1 MAAQPSTYT
10 RLAESHTHPT
20 GEDHKALHRLPGLLK
35 SGITPITPPPYENYY
50 KHKAHQDLKWYQ
62 SQRFGGFTTQELHL
76 HDAFAPYS
84 NLKATGQLTCPIH
97 PILQRSK
104 WRRQLP
110 AQLARYPLGNG
121 REGYWDAWENDTVW
135 NMMVPSLQLT
145 TMFMANL
152 YTWPWFDALFF
163 GEMEEVDPV
172 DLPPELRGKKGYQRF
187 KLRRPE
193 ICAQANERMRVQEML
208 ERFRDDVILDL
219 SSGHTDTRS
228 GLPDEFE
235 FANTNGALDI
245 VTKRGIGISMAFEI
259 LEPFFNAKITEAE
272 RMIVSYRFAATL
284 LHELCHAFW
293 DCLRKWG
300 IRMDGE
306 DVVGQNLEPWF
317 EHQRT
322 SELGFSMESFVF
334 GGIAQDFLREE
345 SVPCRGIPPMGFYLS
360 EFDKSVTEPLTTNP
374 LILIRKPPN
383 YFISHVWPITLTY
396 FIDIQSQL
404 WWNTYKAVFGP
415 RSTHIPK
422 LYGKRTINRPDG
434 LPPEPPAAG
443 FETIDLDTKMIE
455 TEPKDQI
462 QSIVDWFRNS
472 YKQRA
477 HAIRNAIIAHG
488 NLESSYLLPPNPPP
502 RGDEEEDE
510 EYNEEEEEEVE
521 EGEDDDEEIPSCPR
535 YDEIKNYLINQK
547 RELAI
552 DTMRFRMPE
561 HTLHQYIR
569 RNGGI
574 DLSAEEWREFLLN
587 SSERKE
593 LFQIRN
599 KNGKPPTPYHAILRT
614 LSNGWP
620 TSLPAPTTP
629 MQVRVSGAQV
639 ECFSSATR
647 IYLADRKE
655 PWYRLDFWDADLE
668 IFLVLCNNWM
678 ADNNQAP
685 LPRDIFEACIRAG
698 IQPRFVLGPKGIIR
712 KLPGSPPQPKKSK
725 KRSAQGPQ
733 LGPPSKHRGQNCS
746 G

>member
-1 MAAQPSTYT
+1 MAAQPSIYT
-10 RLAESHTHPT
+10 HLAETHTHPT

-62 SQRFGGFTTQELHL
+62 SQRFNGFTTQELHL
-76 HDAFAPYS
+76 HEAFAPYS
-84 NLKATGQLTCPIH
+84 NLKATGNLTCPIH

-121 REGYWDAWENDTVW
+121 REGYWDAWENDTIW

-193 ICAQANERMRVQEML
+193 ICAQFDERMRVQEML
-208 ERFRDDVILDL
+208 ERFRDDVNLDL
-219 SSGHTDTRS
+219 SSGHTDTKS
-228 GLPDEFE
+228 GLPDEFK
-235 FANTNGALDI
+235 FANTNGTLDRI
-245 VTKRGIGISMAFEI
+245 TKRGIGISMAFEI
-259 LEPFFNAKITEAE
+259 LEPLFNAKITEAE
-272 RMIVSYRFAATL
+272 RMIVTYRFAATV

-300 IRMDGE
+300 IRTDGE
-306 DVVGQNLEPWF
+306 DVVEQNLEPW
-317 EHQRT
+317 
-322 SELGFSMESFVF
+322 
-334 GGIAQDFLREE
+334 
-345 SVPCRGIPPMGFYLS
+345 S

-374 LILIRKPPN
+374 LILIRKPPD
-383 YFISHVWPITLTY
+383 YFVSHTWPITLTY
-396 FIDIQSQL
+396 FIDIQNHL

-422 LYGKRTINRPDG
+422 LYGKRTLNRPG
-434 LPPEPPAAG
+434 GSPPEPPFAG
-443 FETIDLDTKMIE
+443 FENIDLDTRMIGA
-455 TEPKDQI
+455 EPMNQI
-462 QSIVDWFRNS
+462 QSVVDWFCNS

-488 NLESSYLLPPNPPP
+488 NLESSYLLPPYPQGGGN
-502 RGDEEEDE
+502 EEEDE
-510 EYNEEEEEEVE
+510 ESDEEEEEIED
-521 EGEDDDEEIPSCPR
+521 EDDDEEIPSYPH
-535 YDEIKNYLINQK
+535 YDEIKSYLINQK
-547 RELAI
+547 KELAI
-552 DTMRFRMPE
+552 DTMKFRMPE
-561 HTLHQYIR
+561 HTFHQYIR

-574 DLSAEEWREFLLN
+574 NLSAEEWRGFLLN

-593 LFQIRN
+593 LFHIRE

-620 TSLPAPTTP
+620 TSSPAPTVSL
-629 MQVRVSGAQV
+629 QVRTSEAQT
-639 ECFSSATR
+639 ECFSNATR

-668 IFLVLCNNWM
+668 IFLVLCNNWL
-678 ADNNQAP
+678 ADNDQAP
-685 LPRDIFEACIRAG
+685 LPRNAFEACIQAG
-698 IQPRFVLGPKGIIR
+698 IQPRFVLGPKGIVR

-733 LGPPSKHRGQNCS
+733 LGPPSKHRVQNRPR
-746 G
+746 

>member
-1 MAAQPSTYT
+1 MAAQPSIYT

-20 GEDHKALHRLPGLLK
+20 GEDHRALHRLPGLLK

-50 KHKAHQDLKWYQ
+50 KHKAHQNLKWYQ
-62 SQRFGGFTTQELHL
+62 SQRFSGFTTQELHL

-172 DLPPELRGKKGYQRF
+172 DLPPELQGKKGYRRF

-193 ICAQANERMRVQEML
+193 ICARANERTRVQEML

-235 FANTNGALDI
+235 FANTNGSLNV

-259 LEPFFNAKITEAE
+259 LEPLFNNKITEAE
-272 RMIVSYRFAATL
+272 RMIVVYRFAAVL

-293 DCLRKWG
+293 ECLRKRG
-300 IRMDGE
+300 IRIDGE

-322 SELGFSMESFVF
+322 SEL
-334 GGIAQDFLREE
+334 
-345 SVPCRGIPPMGFYLS
+345 
-360 EFDKSVTEPLTTNP
+360 
-374 LILIRKPPN
+374 
-383 YFISHVWPITLTY
+383 
-396 FIDIQSQL
+396 
-404 WWNTYKAVFGP
+404 FGP

-434 LPPEPPAAG
+434 SPPEPPSVG
-443 FETIDLDTKMIE
+443 FENIDLDTTMIE
-455 TEPKDQI
+455 TGPKTQI
-462 QSIVDWFRNS
+462 QGIVDWFRNS

-477 HAIRNAIIAHG
+477 YAIRNAIIAHG
-488 NLESSYLLPPNPPP
+488 DLEGSYLLPPYPPP
-502 RGDEEEDE
+502 GDNEGEDEDMDDNSEEENQEEEEDD
-510 EYNEEEEEEVE
+510 
-521 EGEDDDEEIPSCPR
+521 DDDEDIPSCPR

-552 DTMRFRMPE
+552 DTMKFRMPE

-574 DLSAEEWREFLLN
+574 DLSAEEWRKFLLN
-587 SSERKE
+587 STERKE
-593 LFQIRN
+593 MFQIRN

-620 TSLPAPTTP
+620 TRLRAPTIP
-629 MQVRVSGAQV
+629 MQVRISEAQI
-639 ECFSSATR
+639 ECFSNATT

-668 IFLVLCNNWM
+668 IFLVLCNNWL

-685 LPRDIFEACIRAG
+685 LPKDIFEACIRAG
-698 IQPRFVLGPKGIIR
+698 VQPRFVLGPKGIVR
-712 KLPGSPPQPKKSK
+712 KLPGPPPQAKESK

-733 LGPPSKHRGQNCS
+733 LGLPSKHRGQNRPR
-746 G
+746 

>member
-1 MAAQPSTYT
+1 MAAQPSIYT

-20 GEDHKALHRLPGLLK
+20 GEDHRALHRLPGLLK

-50 KHKAHQDLKWYQ
+50 KHKAHQNLKWYQ
-62 SQRFGGFTTQELHL
+62 SQRFSGFTTQELHL

-172 DLPPELRGKKGYQRF
+172 DLPPELQGKKGYRRF

-193 ICAQANERMRVQEML
+193 ICARANERTRVQEML

-235 FANTNGALDI
+235 FANTNGSLNV

-259 LEPFFNAKITEAE
+259 LEPLFNNKITEAE
-272 RMIVSYRFAATL
+272 RMIVVYRFAAVL

-293 DCLRKWG
+293 ECLRKRG
-300 IRMDGE
+300 IRIDGE

-322 SELGFSMESFVF
+322 SELKVF

-345 SVPCRGIPPMGFYLS
+345 SVPCRGIPPMGFFLS

-374 LILIRKPPN
+374 LVLIRKPPN
-383 YFISHVWPITLTY
+383 YFVSHVWPVTLTY
-396 FIDIQSQL
+396 FIDIQNQL
-404 WWNTYKAVFGP
+404 WWNTYKTVFGP

-434 LPPEPPAAG
+434 SPPEPPSVG
-443 FETIDLDTKMIE
+443 FENIDLDTTMIE
-455 TEPKDQI
+455 TGPKTQI
-462 QSIVDWFRNS
+462 QGIVDWFRNS

-477 HAIRNAIIAHG
+477 YAIRNAIIAHG
-488 NLESSYLLPPNPPP
+488 DLEGSYLLPPYPPP
-502 RGDEEEDE
+502 GDNEGEDEDMDDNSEEENQEEEED
-510 EYNEEEEEEVE
+510 
-521 EGEDDDEEIPSCPR
+521 DDDEEDIPSCPR

-552 DTMRFRMPE
+552 DTMKFRMPE

-574 DLSAEEWREFLLN
+574 DLSAEEWRRFLLN
-587 SSERKE
+587 STERKE
-593 LFQIRN
+593 MFQIRN
-599 KNGKPPTPYHAILRT
+599 KNGKPQPRT
-614 LSNGWP
+614 
-620 TSLPAPTTP
+620 
-629 MQVRVSGAQV
+629 MQ
-639 ECFSSATR
+639 FSVLLVMGGPQDYELQQFR
-647 IYLADRKE
+647 CKKE
-655 PWYRLDFWDADLE
+655 PWYRLDFWDADLD
-668 IFLVLCNNWM
+668 IFLVLCNNWL

-685 LPRDIFEACIRAG
+685 LPKDIFEACIRAG
-698 IQPRFVLGPKGIIR
+698 VQPRFVLGPKGIVR
-712 KLPGSPPQPKKSK
+712 KLPGLPPQAKESK

-733 LGPPSKHRGQNCS
+733 LGLPSKHRGQNRPR
-746 G
+746 

>member
-1 MAAQPSTYT
+1 MAAQPSIYT

-20 GEDHKALHRLPGLLK
+20 GEDHRALHRLPGLLK

-50 KHKAHQDLKWYQ
+50 KHKAHQNLKWYQ
-62 SQRFGGFTTQELHL
+62 SQRFSGFTTQELHL

-145 TMFMANL
+145 TMFMTNL

-172 DLPPELRGKKGYQRF
+172 DLPPELQGKKGYRRF

-193 ICAQANERMRVQEML
+193 ICARANERTRVQEML
-208 ERFRDDVILDL
+208 ERFRDDIILDL

-235 FANTNGALDI
+235 FANTNGSLNV

-259 LEPFFNAKITEAE
+259 LEPLFNNKITEAE
-272 RMIVSYRFAATL
+272 RMIVVYRFAAVL

-293 DCLRKWG
+293 ECLRKRG
-300 IRMDGE
+300 IRIDGE

-322 SELGFSMESFVF
+322 SELKVF

-345 SVPCRGIPPMGFYLS
+345 SVPCRGIPPMGFFLS

-374 LILIRKPPN
+374 LVLIRKPPN
-383 YFISHVWPITLTY
+383 YFVSHVWPITLTY
-396 FIDIQSQL
+396 FIDIQNQL
-404 WWNTYKAVFGP
+404 WWNTYKTVFGP

-434 LPPEPPAAG
+434 SPPEPPSVG
-443 FETIDLDTKMIE
+443 FENIDLDTTMIE
-455 TEPKDQI
+455 TGPKTQI
-462 QSIVDWFRNS
+462 QGIVDWFRNS

-477 HAIRNAIIAHG
+477 YAIRNAIIAHG
-488 NLESSYLLPPNPPP
+488 DLEGIYLLPPYPPP
-502 RGDEEEDE
+502 GDNEGEDEDMDDNSEEENQEEEEDD
-510 EYNEEEEEEVE
+510 
-521 EGEDDDEEIPSCPR
+521 DDDEDIPSCPR

-552 DTMRFRMPE
+552 HTMKFRMPE

-574 DLSAEEWREFLLN
+574 DLSAEEWRKFLLN
-587 SSERKE
+587 STERKE
-593 LFQIRN
+593 MFQIRN

-620 TSLPAPTTP
+620 TRLRAPTIP
-629 MQVRVSGAQV
+629 MQVRISEAQT
-639 ECFSSATR
+639 ECFSNATT

-655 PWYRLDFWDADLE
+655 PWYRLDFWDADLD
-668 IFLVLCNNWM
+668 IFLVLCNNWL

-685 LPRDIFEACIRAG
+685 LPKDIFEACIRAG
-698 IQPRFVLGPKGIIR
+698 VQPRFVLGPKGIVR
-712 KLPGSPPQPKKSK
+712 KLPGPPPQAKESK

-733 LGPPSKHRGQNCS
+733 LGLPSKHRGQNRPR
-746 G
+746 

>member
-1 MAAQPSTYT
+1 MAAQPSIYT

-20 GEDHKALHRLPGLLK
+20 GEDHEALHRLPGLLK
-35 SGITPITPPPYENYY
+35 SGITPITPPPYESYY

-110 AQLARYPLGNG
+110 AQLARYPLGNR

-172 DLPPELRGKKGYQRF
+172 DLPRELQGKKGYRRF
-187 KLRRPE
+187 KLRRSE
-193 ICAQANERMRVQEML
+193 ICAQDNEHTRVQEML

-235 FANTNGALDI
+235 FANTNGSLDA

-259 LEPFFNAKITEAE
+259 LEPLFNNKITEAE
-272 RMIVSYRFAATL
+272 RMIVVYRFAVVL

-293 DCLRKWG
+293 ECLRKWG
-300 IRMDGE
+300 IRIDGE

-322 SELGFSMESFVF
+322 SE
-334 GGIAQDFLREE
+334 
-345 SVPCRGIPPMGFYLS
+345 LS

-383 YFISHVWPITLTY
+383 YFVSHVWPITLTY
-396 FIDIQSQL
+396 FIDIQNQL
-404 WWNTYKAVFGP
+404 WWNTYKAVFGS

-434 LPPEPPAAG
+434 SPPEPPSVG
-443 FETIDLDTKMIE
+443 FENIDLDTTVIE
-455 TEPKDQI
+455 TGLKTQI
-462 QSIVDWFRNS
+462 QNIVDWFRNS

-477 HAIRNAIIAHG
+477 YAIRNAIIAHG
-488 NLESSYLLPPNPPP
+488 NLEGSYLLPPYPPP
-502 RGDEEEDE
+502 GENEEEDE
-510 EYNEEEEEEVE
+510 DMNDADEEENREEEEE
-521 EGEDDDEEIPSCPR
+521 DDEDIPSCPR

-552 DTMRFRMPE
+552 DTMKFRMPE

-574 DLSAEEWREFLLN
+574 DLSADEWRKFLLN
-587 SSERKE
+587 STERKE
-593 LFQIRN
+593 MFQIRN

-620 TSLPAPTTP
+620 TSLPAPTIP
-629 MQVRVSGAQV
+629 MQVRISEAQT
-639 ECFSSATR
+639 ECFSNATM

-668 IFLVLCNNWM
+668 IFLVLCNNWL
-678 ADNNQAP
+678 AHNNQAP
-685 LPRDIFEACIRAG
+685 LPRDVFEASIRAG
-698 IQPRFVLGPKGIIR
+698 VQPRFVLGPKGIVR
-712 KLPGSPPQPKKSK
+712 KLPGPPPQPKESK

-733 LGPPSKHRGQNCS
+733 LGPPSKHRDQNRPR
-746 G
+746 